1 MKQELRILESTI
13 ELIDKLG
20 FLESGLTDPWSEFG
34 IFVRTVANKLAD
46 WWEYSWIEVDNEFGN
61 K

>member
-46 WWEYSWIEVDNEFGN
+46 W
-61 K
+61 